1 MLLPPKRATPPKPK
15 APSLW
20 EEPSPD
26 AEPQTVELVV
36 LASSSAGNCS
46 ILLRGEGRCRRV
58 TLLDAGLSPLRV
70 RRYLATLGLGLER
83 IDDVLLTHLDQDHC
97 HPGWIKQLPPHA
109 RLRIFEQH
117 RGRASRAGLLKRR
130 TEIFS
135 DHPFHIAGNIAITP
149 IHLSHDSLG
158 VVAFRIDLPTNESS
172 PPTSLGYATDL
183 GRPTE
188 RLVNTL
194 ARVDVLAIESN
205 YCPHMQAASD
215 RPEFVKRRI
224 TDGSGHL
231 SNEQCAEAVRAIA
244 PQREV
249 VLLHLSRQC
258 NTPERAAAHH
268 HNQPYRLTIAH
279 HQTPTDPISIFS
291 GASI

>member
-15 APSLW
+15 ALSLW
-20 EEPSPD
+20 EEPNPT
-26 AEPQTVELVV
+26 EPQTVELVV

-46 ILLRGEGRCRRV
+46 LLLRGEGRCRRV

-83 IDDVLLTHLDQDHC
+83 IDDVLLTHLDHDHC
-97 HPGWIKQLPPHA
+97 HPGWIKQLPAHA
-109 RLRIFEQH
+109 RFRIFERH

-130 TEIFS
+130 TDIFS
-135 DHPFHIAGNIAITP
+135 DEPFHISGNLHITP

-158 VVAFRIDLPTNESS
+158 VVAFRIDLPTPAPETA
-172 PPTSLGYATDL
+172 PTSLGYATDL

-188 RLVNTL
+188 QLVTTL

-205 YCPHMQAASD
+205 YCPHLQAASD

-224 TDGSGHL
+224 TDGGGHL

-258 NTPERAAAHH
+258 NTPDRAAAHH

-279 HQTPTDPISIFS
+279 HQDPTSPIPIHTPVSV
-291 GASI
+291 